1 MGKREEDQGARLIR
15 CGMGVLLGGILA
27 LAVCCLF
34 LLGCSV
40 AVSNGLAGEDL
51 GYQFTIVGC
60 VLGGFSGGLLAV
72 KRCGCGLLAG
82 LGAGAVLFLLL
93 LTGAL
98 KLRQIEDAADFLTK
112 NMAFFFIPAGV
123 EILENY
129 KPVADKIL
137 PLLAVLVL
145 TTVITFAVTAG
156 TVHLCLAVQRRLGGG
171 ARA

>member
-82 LGAGAVLFLLL
+82 LGAGAVRFLRRPTVGTVCFESMSLQAGGVGLL
-93 LTGAL
+93 CGAL
-98 KLRQIEDAADFLTK
+98 CGGAA
-112 NMAFFFIPAGV
+112 AG
-123 EILENY
+123 
-129 KPVADKIL
+129 
-137 PLLAVLVL
+137 LLAGGRGKK
-145 TTVITFAVTAG
+145 TPRKK
-156 TVHLCLAVQRRLGGG
+156 RRK
-171 ARA
+171 R

>member
-40 AVSNGLAGEDL
+40 AVSNGLVGEDL

-93 LTGAL
+93 LTVGTVCFESMSLQAGGVGLLCGAL
-98 KLRQIEDAADFLTK
+98 CGGAA
-112 NMAFFFIPAGV
+112 AG
-123 EILENY
+123 
-129 KPVADKIL
+129 
-137 PLLAVLVL
+137 LLAGGRGKK
-145 TTVITFAVTAG
+145 TPRKK
-156 TVHLCLAVQRRLGGG
+156 RRK
-171 ARA
+171 R